1 MFAVGLMVGFAILGP
16 LFEDALRQTLVLFED
31 NREDLLE
38 RPIAIPFLLMTAI
51 SVWRLGFCAKPKIF
65 QEP

>member
-16 LFEDALRQTLVLFED
+16 LFED

-51 SVWRLGFCAKPKIF
+51 SVWRLGFRAKPKIF